1 MKIFAIADDSPVIRK
16 VTRRLVEDYGFVVVE
31 ASDGNSALSL
41 CRTNM
46 PDAILVDWEMPDM
59 HGVDVVREI
68 AAMPEAERCKIV
80 FMTSEMLVPEMTRAK
95 RAGAAGFLMKPFN
108 RKILAAK
115 LGELGLIE
123 PGQKAA

>member
-31 ASDGNSALSL
+31 APDGNSALSL